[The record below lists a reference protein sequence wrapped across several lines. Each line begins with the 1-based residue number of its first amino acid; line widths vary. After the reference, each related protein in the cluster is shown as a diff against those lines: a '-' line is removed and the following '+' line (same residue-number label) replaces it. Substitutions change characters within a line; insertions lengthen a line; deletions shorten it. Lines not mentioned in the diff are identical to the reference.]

1 MRVTP
6 AEYCEEMGRSVSS
19 CKESNEGFEG
29 LDEESSEGLDKES
42 SGGLDKG
49 SGGGLEGLDE
59 ESSEGL
65 GKESSEGLDKGSG
78 EGSDKES
85 SEVLD
90 VSVSSCAWSCP
101 FPVSHTQT
109 RALK

>member
-29 LDEESSEGLDKES
+29 LDEESSEGLGKESSEGLDKES
-42 SGGLDKG
+42 SG
-49 SGGGLEGLDE
+49 
-59 ESSEGL
+59 
-65 GKESSEGLDKGSG
+65 GLDKGSG